1 MLYGINTV
9 RLTVFACKI
18 AGGSPV
24 ADHDNNVRRTVDL
37 LWRRDATAA
46 RSGPGRR
53 TNVDDVVRAAIEL
66 ADSDG
71 LALVS
76 MRSLAARVGLKPMSL
91 YTYVPNRDVL
101 VALMV
106 DTVAF
111 EAADLDKGLDVTE
124 CMRLIADQYRDE
136 LLRHPWLGDVPAW
149 RPVPGPGSSRRY
161 EQQLAALTR
170 AYGDSA
176 VDDVTL
182 DAVIASLRS
191 FATGNARM
199 RIDQVA
205 EHAASGLDDEQWW
218 QIAGP
223 ALADA
228 MPAGAYQIS
237 SRVGTT
243 VGQLFSG
250 PGNADHAYEFGL
262 TALIAGLVRT

>member
-1 MLYGINTV
+1 M
-9 RLTVFACKI
+9 
-18 AGGSPV
+18 
-24 ADHDNNVRRTVDL
+24 ADHDHNVGRTVDL
-37 LWRRDATAA
+37 LWRREATGP

-53 TNVDDVVRAAIEL
+53 TSVDDLVRAAIDL

-71 LALVS
+71 LAHLS

-106 DTVAF
+106 DAVAF
-111 EAADLDKGLDVTE
+111 EASDIDLGLDLAE
-124 CMRLIADQYRDE
+124 CMRLIAHQYRDE
-136 LLRHPWLGDVPAW
+136 LLRHPWLVDVPAW

-170 AYGDSA
+170 AYGDIE

-182 DAVIASLRS
+182 DAVIAALRS

-199 RIDQVA
+199 RIHQMS

-228 MPAGAYQIS
+228 MPPGAYPIS

-250 PGNADHAYEFGL
+250 PGNADHAYDFGL
-262 TALIAGLVRT
+262 TALIAGLARR